1 MAECAPEA
9 PSPGLAVEEA
19 PGTAPWPGCSR
30 SAESPLHSVPGCT
43 SLGPVVLEAG
53 GGGLCWRENGSTT
66 VRPHPKAHLC
76 PASCRRQ
83 LVCPR
88 DSTCPHPMRNKVF
101 GRLSEPPSGGAQT
114 PFSWELV
121 AKPL

>member
-53 GGGLCWRENGSTT
+53 GVCVGERMDQRLCALIRRPTSAPQVAEGSWC
-66 VRPHPKAHLC
+66 VLEI
-76 PASCRRQ
+76 
-83 LVCPR
+83 PR
-88 DSTCPHPMRNKVF
+88 VLIR
-101 GRLSEPPSGGAQT
+101 
-114 PFSWELV
+114 
-121 AKPL
+121 

>member
-53 GGGLCWRENGSTT
+53 GGFVLEREWINDCAPSSEGPPLP
-66 VRPHPKAHLC
+66 RKLQKAVGV
-76 PASCRRQ
+76 S
-83 LVCPR
+83 
-88 DSTCPHPMRNKVF
+88 
-101 GRLSEPPSGGAQT
+101 
-114 PFSWELV
+114 
-121 AKPL
+121 